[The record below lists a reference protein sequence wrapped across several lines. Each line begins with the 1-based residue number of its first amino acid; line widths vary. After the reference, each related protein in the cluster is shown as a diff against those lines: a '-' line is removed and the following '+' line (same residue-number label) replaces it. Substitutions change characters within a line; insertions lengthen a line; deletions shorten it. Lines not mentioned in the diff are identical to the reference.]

1 MPSPRISALVLARDE
16 AANLPGCL
24 AALDWA
30 DELVVVVDRA
40 SRDAT
45 EAIAR
50 RAADVVAVRDF
61 VSFADQRNAAL
72 DLAGGDWVF
81 AVDADERAT
90 PALAAEIRRVVAEAT
105 APLAGYRVPIR
116 SVILGRPFAYSGTQH
131 DRPLRLFRRDSGRWI
146 GAVHETVALR
156 GTAGQLTHALE
167 HCTLPDLSAFLA
179 KLNTYTTLE
188 AQESLRLGRRVRA
201 FDLCVRPVWTF
212 AKLYLGK
219 QGFRDGVEGF
229 VFCAL
234 SGLSVAVRHWKHRE
248 LIRALPSPL
257 RPGGARLCSLGRK
270 PQVNQGDQK
279 NLRSPEGAV
288 LGAGARAARVQH
300 RPSGAQEPG
309 LRGLVPGLSPRAT
322 RPRPSGA
329 KTNTY
334 PSRTIYP
341 SKNGETAH
349 EATVSARFD
358 ELEACFKAEVPSSD
372 VRLRSALAALTPG
385 PCRRLL
391 DLGCGKGRFAAHLQ
405 DRGAEVVGLDLS
417 AAMLARAGGLSRVR
431 GSARRLPFAAES
443 FDGVLAVEVLQHVAP
458 RGLDAVL
465 AELRRV
471 LRPGGTVAIIDKNA
485 GALNA
490 RRPWLPGLVVKEI
503 DRRRG
508 RWMYPPDAPVR
519 ERWFWPGDLK
529 ERLRR
534 WFVAVQVVYLL
545 SAEEAGRW
553 PFERIPA
560 TRQMALWTARA
571 PGGDRG

>member
-1 MPSPRISALVLARDE
+1 MPSPRISALVVARDE

-24 AALDWA
+24 AALAWV
-30 DELVVVVDRA
+30 DERVVVVDRA
-40 SRDAT
+40 SRDQT

-50 RAADVVAVRDF
+50 RGAHVVAVRDF

-72 DLAGGDWVF
+72 ALAGGDWVF

-90 PALAAEIRRVVAEAT
+90 PELAAEIRRVVAEVA
-105 APLAGYRVPIR
+105 ASHAGYRVPIR

-131 DRPLRLFRRDSGRWI
+131 DRPLRLFRRDAGHWV

-167 HCTLPDLSAFLA
+167 HRTLPDLTAFLA

-188 AQESLRLGRRVRA
+188 AREFLRHGRRVRA
-201 FDLCVRPVWTF
+201 FDLSVRPAWTF

-248 LIRALPSPL
+248 LVRSLASSPPTGRSPGWIFPLRPPEVLRCAVIPSPSPL
-257 RPGGARLCSLGRK
+257 VGEGRGGGPS
-270 PQVNQGDQK
+270 
-279 NLRSPEGAV
+279 RSPAPWTCPHG
-288 LGAGARAARVQH
+288 
-300 RPSGAQEPG
+300 PSPPTLTLPHKGG
-309 LRGLVPGLSPRAT
+309 GDRRGLAPRGVT
-322 RPRPSGA
+322 GS
-329 KTNTY
+329 
-334 PSRTIYP
+334 
-341 SKNGETAH
+341 GETAY
-349 EATVSARFD
+349 EAAVSARFD
-358 ELEACFKAEVPSSD
+358 ELEARFKTAVSPSD
-372 VRLRSALAALTPG
+372 VRLRSALAALAPAPG
-385 PCRRLL
+385 RRLL
-391 DLGCGKGRFAAHLQ
+391 DLGCGKGRFAAHLK

-417 AAMLARAGGLSRVR
+417 AAMLARAGGIKRVR
-431 GSARRLPFAAES
+431 GSARRLPFAAAS

-490 RRPWLPGLVVKEI
+490 RRPWLPSLVVKEF

-519 ERWFWPGDLK
+519 ERWFWPAAL
-529 ERLRR
+529 ERRLRR
-534 WFVAVQVVYLL
+534 WFVAVRVEHLL
-545 SAEEAGRW
+545 SPEEAGRW
-553 PFERIPA
+553 PFERVPA
-560 TRQMALWTARA
+560 ARQMALWVARA
-571 PGGDRG
+571 PGGGRG